1 MSDRQINIS
10 QIDGAPSGSTPVV
23 LGSPAVPIDDIY
35 LNKLNG
41 SPVAGLF
48 SQTGITDRLN
58 IANLMF
64 RMANYDYQNK
74 VDQLELIGGQLNIFK
89 DIDDIVDTN
98 NVIVKTLNEGH
109 PNGVAEL
116 IPSFSQNTI
125 GLDNIGVKLTEQI
138 EFNGIETT
146 IYGFTFNNDGTK
158 LITIGSKSL
167 IRQFSLSTPYDI
179 NTITEDDVTY
189 PESSIYDLHWSN
201 DGTKLYACHSSQLI
215 EYTTTTPY
223 DIIDII
229 ENGRYDLP
237 ISSMFSMAWSIDGT
251 KLTISRSTG
260 TLYYFTLSTPFDI
273 TTISYTGLTYNSG
286 VSEVR
291 WNNDGTKLFGL
302 NNTIISSFNVSTP
315 YTIEGIN
322 LNNTIKI
329 DTSSSFNFNGN
340 GSKIITL
347 SSPMVFREITLPSPY
362 TITNVNLKEG
372 KSGVR
377 DKISTSGFETLE
389 WSEDG
394 NYLYVGV
401 NGVDDI
407 LQYES
412 KTPFSLQGLSYTGRA
427 FYYTFSNMTD
437 FFITKNG
444 EYLYVLEGTTS
455 TGYVSVFKFAT
466 PYMVDTLTSR
476 SSRLTLNASSNYT
489 WSTINVNEDGS
500 KMYVFEKESRNQLVY
515 EMGTNH
521 DMTTAVLSETYT
533 NTYSTTNVT
542 NGFRFTKNGEYL
554 FVNNSSGTIYIVK
567 MTTPFDVRSVSDV
580 KTFSSGFSGSNIEN
594 IAIHENGLGMSLINS
609 DTNDIINYTLPKLF
623 RPNNFIQD
631 RVYYGLTGFD
641 TYPTAV
647 RWSPDGT
654 NLYLIGSS
662 TDTLNRYIAT
672 TPYEIS
678 GLTKT
683 NDTYSFSSQS
693 GDMKDFQWSPDG
705 LMLFALENRNIF
717 MYNAGVA
724 FDINT
729 LEYSNESYSVAYN
742 IESFN
747 FSPDG
752 LRLFIHNSTNDR
764 IEQFSNSVA
773 YSLVGLSLDNTLTIP
788 FDSTIT
794 SMSWKSD
801 GTKLFLLGSQNR
813 RLYEMTT
820 NNPYSIVGMSY
831 TNKFFELFS
840 YGSNPGCV
848 EWAPSGDKFL
858 YLDSTG
864 ATLFDIE
871 TELNWS
877 IATIQYNNIS
887 RSISTEEP
895 NVFNIEWSPDGS
907 RFWMIGT
914 NGDNIRQF
922 TVGTPFSINTISQH
936 RLFSVSSQEANPNG
950 FTWSNDGAKLYVV
963 GSSSDRIHQYSASTP
978 FEINGLTY
986 DNISIPVNGQDS
998 NPYSL
1003 QMSIDGTK
1011 MFMLGVTTDTIYRY
1025 DLVVPYDI
1033 SGMTYSD
1040 VNYYVGNFETS
1051 PTSFKF
1057 STDGNK
1063 FFIGGSSQDTIFEF
1077 EMNAPFEITTAKHN
1091 NNIYKY
1097 EVGGGNMR
1105 GIAFSNTG
1113 HKMYVADYGSDT
1125 IYEFDL
1131 PGLFT
1136 LTRMV
1141 NTKKTF
1147 TIGQLLTPMGVDWN
1161 NDGTKLFAVGTT
1173 TDSIHEFATA
1183 IPYSVSG
1190 MTYIQNSVSL
1200 SHQMS
1205 SPADIKWSND
1215 GLSVFILDSSLDTIF
1230 EYQTLSPYNLS
1241 SLSNTGRL
1249 FSVSSYESSPQAFS
1263 FNNDGTKLYFLGTS
1277 TDVLHQ
1283 CQLPIPFNLGTV
1295 NYEKSSIVVTSNP
1308 YGFTWNGDGSKL
1320 FVTDS
1325 NWIYE
1330 YQVTT
1335 PYDVGELI
1343 NPSGDKILPPDNSL
1357 RDLFFNN
1364 DGSKLFSISNSNKR
1378 INEYS
1383 LTNPY
1388 DLEYVHIESEYKYN
1402 QLPSADANGIEWSA
1416 DGLKLYAV
1424 YDESKI
1430 YEYITQEPFNV
1441 SGLTYHAV
1449 GNLNENAESCRWS
1462 SDGSKLFTLSSYTS
1476 STQYL
1481 NVFDAST
1488 PYDVTSLI
1496 QDNSVRPSITN
1507 YLRDFIISPDGND
1520 FVFLR
1525 QYSSVNDVRVYQTTV
1540 PYDLDNFSLI
1550 NVNTLSDMTSPTAI
1564 SWGNDGNS
1572 LFVSDTSLNMI
1583 FEYEL
1588 ASQYVLNGL
1597 SYNGKRYVTDGIISI
1612 TPSSGYTEI
1621 TLLHSDSTYNVETVI
1636 LNGSKGLD
1644 SAISTNSVSLVQDPV
1659 SDSDFEK
1666 IVWSYDGT
1674 KVYFSDELGDK
1685 IYQYNAQT
1693 PFSLINLSFFSD
1705 FALSQNIRRFFITP
1719 DGKYLI
1725 GVVNNTIYTYEF
1737 QINYDITTL
1746 VYVGSHSLGTLIS
1759 SSIISAIDFSDN
1771 GLRMMIIYNNVVR
1784 VFSLSKAYDVTT
1796 NDVGLMGSFTGT
1808 STIQDA
1814 FISNDG
1820 TYCIVSDISQ
1830 IYKIKFIEPYNP
1842 ECALNTSENLR
1853 LPSAFG
1859 IGVGSISK
1867 HPSEEIIYVSNR
1879 NDGYSKIILNNN
1891 MQLNAIENTTGV
1903 NFSSQDNTMS
1913 SPLWVNDG
1921 LVFYA
1926 AGGENNKIY
1935 EYRTL
1940 SEFNINN
1947 LTYENVSYDVNT
1959 NPKSLAFN
1967 NDGTKFYYYSAGNNG
1982 FYEFNTQQQFRVSGM
1997 TLNDNIPINSG
2008 SSVRWGNGG
2017 QNLFVVYSSIVEKYD
2032 VDTPYSISGVTLSE
2046 KFDTK
2051 SDRSLSIS
2059 DIIWSPDGSKMFLSS
2074 GDYIHQF
2081 STLSPYGF
2089 VGMVYDKII
2098 LSLEGT
2104 VNDSN
2109 ILNMSLSPDGS
2120 KLYVFTNNDV
2130 LGEYLI
2136 DNNSIVNYNS
2146 GTITTHID
2154 ITNDMVNPPSTVLI
2168 STLTNTPSDSN
2179 IQFRIQDITGTG
2191 SEVIVTQ
2198 SDFEKEV
2205 GVLSL
2210 NTKQFKVTIELNPS
2224 TDGTKSPVLDDYSI
2238 YFQ

>member
-10 QIDGAPSGSTPVV
+10 QIDGVPSGSTPVV

-89 DIDDIVDTN
+89 DTDDIVDKN
-98 NVIVKTLNEGH
+98 NVIIKTLDDGH

-116 IPSFSQNTI
+116 IPSFSQNTL

-138 EFNGIETT
+138 EFNGIEST

-179 NTITEDDVTY
+179 NTITEDSVTY

-201 DGTKLYACHSSQLI
+201 DGTKLYACHHSQLI
-215 EYTTTTPY
+215 EYVTTTPY

-229 ENGRYDLP
+229 ENGRYNLP
-237 ISSMFSMAWSIDGT
+237 TSSMNSMAWSIDGT
-251 KLTISRSTG
+251 KLTISRTNG

-286 VSEVR
+286 VTEIR

-302 NNTIISSFNVSTP
+302 NNNIIRSFNVSTP
-315 YTIEGIN
+315 FTIENIK
-322 LNNTIKI
+322 LNNSINI
-329 DTSSSFNFNGN
+329 ETSESFNFNGN
-340 GSKIITL
+340 GSRIITL
-347 SSPMVFREITLPSPY
+347 SSPMVFREMVLPLPY
-362 TITNVNLKEG
+362 TITNVTVKEG

-377 DKISTSGFETLE
+377 DRISTSNFETLE

-394 NYLYVGV
+394 KYLYVGV
-401 NGVDDI
+401 NGTDDI

-412 KTPFSLQGLSYTGRA
+412 KTPFSLQDLSYTGRVFA
-427 FYYTFSNMTD
+427 YGFSNLTD

-455 TGYVSVFKFAT
+455 TGYVEVFKFGT
-466 PYMVDTLTSR
+466 PYMIDTLTSPQ
-476 SSRLTLNASSNYT
+476 STLTLSANSNYT

-500 KMYVFEKESRNQLVY
+500 KMYIFENESRNQLVY
-515 EMGTNH
+515 DMGVNH
-521 DMTTAVLSETYT
+521 DVTTAVLSETYVT
-533 NTYSTTNVT
+533 AYTSTSRT
-542 NGFRFTKNGEYL
+542 NGFRFTKNGEYW
-554 FVNNSSGTIYIVK
+554 FVNNSSGTIYIANL
-567 MTTPFDVRSVSDV
+567 TTPFDVRTVSDV
-580 KTFSSGFSGSNIEN
+580 KSFSSGVNGNHIGN
-594 IAIHENGLGMSLINS
+594 VAIHENGLGMSLINVS
-609 DTNDIINYTLPKLF
+609 TQDIINYAFPELF
-623 RPNNFIQD
+623 RPNNFTQD
-631 RVYYGLTGFD
+631 RVYYELTGFD
-641 TYPTAV
+641 TNPTSV
-647 RWSPDGT
+647 KWSPDGT
-654 NLYLIGSS
+654 NLYLIGTS
-662 TDTLNRYIAT
+662 TDTLNRYTTT

-683 NDTYSFSSQS
+683 NDTFSFSSQS
-693 GDMKDFQWSPDG
+693 GNMKDFQWSPDG
-705 LMLFALENRNIF
+705 LKLFALENRSIF

-729 LEYSNESYSVAYN
+729 LEYSNESYTVGYN

-752 LRLFIHNSTNDR
+752 LRLFIHNSSSTR

-773 YSLVGLSLDNTLTIP
+773 YSLLGLSLDNTLTIS
-788 FDSTIT
+788 FDSTIR
-794 SMSWKSD
+794 SMSWKTD

-831 TNKFFELFS
+831 TNKFFELSS
-840 YGSNPGCV
+840 YGSVPGCV

-858 YLDSTG
+858 YLDSTA
-864 ATLFDIE
+864 ATIFDIE

-877 IATIQYNNIS
+877 IATTQYNNIS
-887 RSISTEEP
+887 RSISSEES
-895 NVFNIEWSPDGS
+895 NVYDIEWSPDGN
-907 RFWMIGT
+907 RFWLIGT
-914 NGDNIRQF
+914 NGDSIRQF

-936 RLFSVSSQEANPNG
+936 RIFSVSSQESSPYT
-950 FTWSNDGAKLYVV
+950 FTWSNDGTKLYVA
-963 GSSSDRIHQYSASTP
+963 GASSDRIHQYSASTP
-978 FEINGLTY
+978 FDINGLTY
-986 DNISIPVNGQDS
+986 DNISVPVNGQDG

-1003 QMSIDGTK
+1003 QISTDGTK
-1011 MFMLGVTTDTIYRY
+1011 MFMLGVSTDTIYRY

-1033 SGMTYSD
+1033 SGMTYSN
-1040 VNYYVGNFETS
+1040 VSYYVGNLETS

-1063 FFIGGSSQDTIFEF
+1063 FFIGGTSQDTIFEY
-1077 EMNAPFEITTAKHN
+1077 EMNSPFDITTAKHN

-1097 EVGGGNMR
+1097 EVGSGTMR

-1113 HKMYVADYGSDT
+1113 HKMYIADYSSDT

-1141 NTKKTF
+1141 NTRKTF
-1147 TIGQLLTPMGVDWN
+1147 SIGQLLSPMGVDWN
-1161 NDGTKLFAVGTT
+1161 NDGTKLFAVGAT

-1183 IPYSVSG
+1183 VPYSVSG
-1190 MTYIQNSVSL
+1190 MTYIQNSFSL
-1200 SHQMS
+1200 SQQMS

-1215 GLSVFILDSSLDTIF
+1215 GLSVFILDSSLDTIY

-1249 FSVSSYESSPQAFS
+1249 FSANAYETSLQAFS

-1277 TDVLHQ
+1277 SDVLHQ
-1283 CQLPIPFNLGTV
+1283 CSLPIPFNLETV
-1295 NYEKSSIVVTSNP
+1295 NYEKSSIVVASNP

-1320 FVTDS
+1320 FVIDS
-1325 NWIYE
+1325 SWIYE

-1335 PYDVGELI
+1335 PYDVGELT
-1343 NPSGDKILPPDNSL
+1343 NTDSDKILPPDNSL

-1364 DGSKLFSISNSNKR
+1364 DGSKLFSVSNSNKR

-1383 LTNPY
+1383 LINPY
-1388 DLEYVHIESEYKYN
+1388 DLEYVYIESEYKYN
-1402 QLPSADANGIEWSA
+1402 QLPSASANGIEWSA

-1430 YEYITQEPFNV
+1430 YEYTTQEPFNV
-1441 SGLTYHAV
+1441 SGLTFNAF
-1449 GNLNENAESCRWS
+1449 GNLNENAEACRWS
-1462 SDGSKLFTLSSYTS
+1462 SDGTKLFTLSEYTS

-1488 PYDVTSLI
+1488 PFDVTSI
-1496 QDNSVRPSITN
+1496 THNNSVRPSITN
-1507 YLRDFIISPDGND
+1507 YLDDFIISPDGTN

-1525 QYSSVNDVRVYQTTV
+1525 RHSSTKDIRVHQTIV
-1540 PYDLDNFSLI
+1540 PYDLNSLSYF
-1550 NVNTLSDMTSPTAI
+1550 NNNTLSEMTNPSAI
-1564 SWGNDGNS
+1564 SWGNDGNN
-1572 LFVSDTSLNMI
+1572 LFVSDLSLNMV

-1588 ASQYVLNGL
+1588 GSQYEINGL
-1597 SYNGKRYVTDGIISI
+1597 SYNGKRYSTDDIISI
-1612 TPSSGYTEI
+1612 TPSSGYTEL
-1621 TLLHSDSTYNVETVI
+1621 TLLHDDLTYNVETII
-1636 LNGSKGLD
+1636 LNNDKGLD
-1644 SAISTNSVSLVQDPV
+1644 SVTSTNSVSLVQDSV
-1659 SDSDFEK
+1659 SSSEFEK
-1666 IVWSYDGT
+1666 IFWSYDGT
-1674 KVYFSDELGDK
+1674 KAYFSDESGDK
-1685 IYQYNAQT
+1685 IYQYDAQT
-1693 PFSLINLSFFSD
+1693 PFSLINLSYVSD
-1705 FALSQNIRRFFITP
+1705 FTLPQNIKRFYITP

-1725 GVVNNTIYTYEF
+1725 GALSNIIYTYEF
-1737 QINYDITTL
+1737 QLNYDITTL
-1746 VYVGSHSLGTLIS
+1746 VFVGSHSMSTWIS
-1759 SSIISAIDFSDN
+1759 SNSITAIDFSDN
-1771 GLRMMIIYNNVVR
+1771 GLRMMIIYSSIVR
-1784 VFSLSKAYDVTT
+1784 VFSLSRSYDVTT
-1796 NDVGLMGSFTGT
+1796 NDSGLTGSFTGT

-1820 TYCIVSDISQ
+1820 TYCIVSDTSR

-1842 ECALNTSENLR
+1842 QCALNTGENLT
-1853 LPSAFG
+1853 LTSAFDV
-1859 IGVGSISK
+1859 GVGSISK

-1879 NDGYSKIILNNN
+1879 SAGYSKIILNNN
-1891 MQLNAIENTTGV
+1891 KQLNAIENTTGV
-1903 NFSSQDNTMS
+1903 YFSSQDTSMY
-1913 SPLWVNDG
+1913 SPLWANDG

-1926 AGGENNKIY
+1926 AGGTNNKIY

-1959 NPKSLAFN
+1959 GPRSLAFN
-1967 NDGTKFYYYSAGNNG
+1967 NDGTKFYYYSTGNNG

-1997 TLNDNIPINSG
+1997 TLNDNLPINSG
-2008 SSVRWGNGG
+2008 ASVRWGNDG

-2051 SDRSLSIS
+2051 SDSSLNIT
-2059 DIIWSPDGSKMFLSS
+2059 DIIWSPDGSRMFLSS

-2081 STLSPYGF
+2081 STISPYSF

-2136 DNNSIVNYNS
+2136 DNNSVINYNS

-2168 STLTNTPSDSN
+2168 SALTNTPSDSN
-2179 IQFRIQDITGTG
+2179 IQFKIQDISGTG

-2224 TDGTKSPVLDDYSI
+2224 TDGTQSPVLDDYSI